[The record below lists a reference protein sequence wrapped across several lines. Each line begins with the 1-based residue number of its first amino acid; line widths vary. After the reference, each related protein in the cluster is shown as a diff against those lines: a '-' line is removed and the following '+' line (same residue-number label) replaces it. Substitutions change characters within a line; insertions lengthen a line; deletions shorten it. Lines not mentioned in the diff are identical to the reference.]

1 MDMTSIGLSL
11 IRIRLARK
19 QRQDGREINGNA
31 YKSKKSIDISC
42 VSDII
47 GDERADRYRDI
58 VRRCRAD
65 DDDWVTVKGTHVL
78 LGEGGVAQSG
88 GKLKGMT
95 FSKSKSTKSGGK
107 GRNAVEPEYEE
118 VKIGRKTYKMPI
130 VDNKTGTNPESAKKI
145 NALGDKLDDK
155 RDDFKLNEKI
165 RDVIKEKSPT
175 MIFPQYAKTFGDG
188 VQCASANEKKD
199 HINNLLDEAIK
210 EYDLRIAYLKS
221 DPGYDYEIEQE
232 TKNRDYYIGL
242 KNMLK

>member
-1 MDMTSIGLSL
+1 M
-11 IRIRLARK
+11 
-19 QRQDGREINGNA
+19 
-31 YKSKKSIDISC
+31 
-42 VSDII
+42 
-47 GDERADRYRDI
+47 
-58 VRRCRAD
+58 
-65 DDDWVTVKGTHVL
+65 
-78 LGEGGVAQSG
+78 
-88 GKLKGMT
+88 
-95 FSKSKSTKSGGK
+95 
-107 GRNAVEPEYEE
+107 EPEYEE
-118 VKIGRKTYKMPI
+118 VKIGGKTYKMPI